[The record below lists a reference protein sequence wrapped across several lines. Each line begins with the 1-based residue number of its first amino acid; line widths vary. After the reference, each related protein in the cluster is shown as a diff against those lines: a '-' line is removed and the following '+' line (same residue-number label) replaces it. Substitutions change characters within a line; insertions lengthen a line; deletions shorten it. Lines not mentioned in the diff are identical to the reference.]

1 MTLVGVNHAMEVVV
15 EAVDGLALGFVV
27 ESRKGGAHLN
37 FRREKRAGAGFRN
50 PPVVG
55 RHAA

>member
-1 MTLVGVNHAMEVVV
+1 MEVVV